1 MSSYILVSLYSVNVE
16 SFTIFIYMQFTK
28 MFGRTFDVHGTCHN
42 TLEQTFAMKTQSQ
55 QTTLM

>member
-55 QTTLM
+55 QR